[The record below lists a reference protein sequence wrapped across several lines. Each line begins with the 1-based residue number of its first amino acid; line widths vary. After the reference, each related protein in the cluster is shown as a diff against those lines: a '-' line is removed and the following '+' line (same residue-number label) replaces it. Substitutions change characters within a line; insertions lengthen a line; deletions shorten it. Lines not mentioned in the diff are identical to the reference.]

1 MADKT
6 DDERVSIWS
15 TGDTERTWLIFLA
28 SVFFYPSLAFVV
40 WQSIEND
47 LYKTIVNAIEAI
59 GPVGLSAITLAFFII
74 EGSILCL
81 FQSKNTAQNNARR
94 DGRKDSRKCIT
105 SGLNGLRKL
114 ALNTPICRN
123 RLLSRMRRTKMEV
136 RQTINEHTIFHAV
149 QEAIRF

>member
-47 LYKTIVNAIEAI
+47 LYKTTPGGTAGRTA
-59 GPVGLSAITLAFFII
+59 
-74 EGSILCL
+74 GS
-81 FQSKNTAQNNARR
+81 
-94 DGRKDSRKCIT
+94 
-105 SGLNGLRKL
+105 
-114 ALNTPICRN
+114 
-123 RLLSRMRRTKMEV
+123 V
-136 RQTINEHTIFHAV
+136 
-149 QEAIRF
+149 

>member
-6 DDERVSIWS
+6 DAERVSIWS

-74 EGSILCL
+74 EGVNLMLISVEKYRAKQRQEGRQEGQQEVYNQWLKWFKKVSTEHPDL
-81 FQSKNTAQNNARR
+81 PQPPFVENETDQNGSATNN
-94 DGRKDSRKCIT
+94 K
-105 SGLNGLRKL
+105 
-114 ALNTPICRN
+114 
-123 RLLSRMRRTKMEV
+123 
-136 RQTINEHTIFHAV
+136 
-149 QEAIRF
+149 

>member
-74 EGSILCL
+74 VGVNLMLISVEKYRAKQRQEGRQEGQQEVYNQWLKW
-81 FQSKNTAQNNARR
+81 FKNVSTEHPDLPQPPFVENETDQNGSATNN
-94 DGRKDSRKCIT
+94 K
-105 SGLNGLRKL
+105 
-114 ALNTPICRN
+114 
-123 RLLSRMRRTKMEV
+123 
-136 RQTINEHTIFHAV
+136 
-149 QEAIRF
+149 